1 MTNYYNVF
9 YLLSVSDSLKNFF
22 DITSNIFT
30 VFAIASFIGYVIAYI
45 GLADKVG
52 SSQEEDEKDH
62 NYRAWNMCRKYTGR
76 IFYTALVLS
85 MITWTVYVL
94 TPSKKDCLMIIA
106 GGAIGN
112 FMTTD
117 TAAKQLPSDITQFL
131 HMTLKGEIK
140 DLSEDAKREL
150 GLQTPKDKL
159 IDKVKDLT
167 KEQLIDYLK
176 NDTTIV
182 H

>member
-9 YLLSVSDSLKNFF
+9 YLLSVSDSVKHFS
-22 DITSNIFT
+22 DIASNIFT
-30 VFAIASFIGYVIAYI
+30 FFAIVGFIGYVIAYI
-45 GLADKVG
+45 GQADKAG
-52 SSQEEDEKDH
+52 SSLEEDNKDSD
-62 NYRAWNMCRKYTGR
+62 YRQWSMVRKFTAR

-85 MITWTVYVL
+85 LITWTVYVL

-112 FMTTD
+112 FMSTD

-131 HMTLKGEIK
+131 HMSLKGEIQN
-140 DLSEDAKREL
+140 LSEDAKREL